1 MRSLSAVIV
10 ALVLGVASLADAQ
23 EQPPTVPPATKPVP
37 AMPAP
42 VSPSDAIDPSK
53 LGVDLSKVQK
63 GLAQGTTEERL
74 SANGLR
80 LDYRIQVFG
89 QAPVPDLFQN
99 FDLVNGPVPF
109 GAPTHK
115 DFLNMVTPEE
125 FRAPAANFFG
135 LAVWAFQKLADSN
148 ERKRCETELA
158 EYRAQLM
165 QGAQAAAP
173 SCAR

>member
-1 MRSLSAVIV
+1 MAV
-10 ALVLGVASLADAQ
+10 VLGVASLADAQ
-23 EQPPTVPPATKPVP
+23 EPPSPPQPSAKPVLTN
-37 AMPAP
+37 PAP
-42 VSPSDAIDPSK
+42 IATPADAIDPEK
-53 LGVDLSKVQK
+53 LGVDLAKVQA

-89 QAPVPDLFQN
+89 KAPVPDLFKN

-125 FRAPAANFFG
+125 FRAPAANFSA
-135 LAVWAFQKLADSN
+135 LAFWALRKLSDSN
-148 ERKRCETELA
+148 ERKRCEDELTQ
-158 EYRAQLM
+158 YREQLM
-165 QGAQAAAP
+165 QGIAAAAP